1 MPNVEKGKRNGQYT
15 FLPSFFKA
23 TDVADIYEYALD
35 LEATF

>member
-1 MPNVEKGKRNGQYT
+1 MPHVEKEKKNGKYT

-35 LEATF
+35 LEAIF